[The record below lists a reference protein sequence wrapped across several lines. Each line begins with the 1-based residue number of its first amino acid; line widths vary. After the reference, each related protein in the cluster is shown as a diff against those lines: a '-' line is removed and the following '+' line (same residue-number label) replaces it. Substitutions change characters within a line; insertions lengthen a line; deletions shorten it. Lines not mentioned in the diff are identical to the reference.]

1 MVFRPMLMPPNS
13 GRYFRSTLRTTT
25 VSLVLM
31 CSIVQVQEQGVAE
44 AVKFDFFSHGDQQK
58 NSIKTSD
65 LPLTLSGMSDSAN
78 PIKVPFQPHTHFRM
92 LCCQPVPLEPVYRS
106 TLHPACAGW
115 EVGMPACIRIRKVVP
130 PCTTPPVLLDAAPPN
145 PFWRFRH
152 VACSAKAICEACNSV
167 ERVAH

>member
-58 NSIKTSD
+58 NSFKASD

-78 PIKVPFQPHTHFRM
+78 PIKVPLVTGCGRAGTHSVAKYLNSIGIPAVHEGVAAGAVAVSWFVRFSPCPAPTFFRGG
-92 LCCQPVPLEPVYRS
+92 
-106 TLHPACAGW
+106 LHILFATRQS
-115 EVGMPACIRIRKVVP
+115 V
-130 PCTTPPVLLDAAPPN
+130 
-145 PFWRFRH
+145 RFYLR
-152 VACSAKAICEACNSV
+152 AQ
-167 ERVAH
+167 RL